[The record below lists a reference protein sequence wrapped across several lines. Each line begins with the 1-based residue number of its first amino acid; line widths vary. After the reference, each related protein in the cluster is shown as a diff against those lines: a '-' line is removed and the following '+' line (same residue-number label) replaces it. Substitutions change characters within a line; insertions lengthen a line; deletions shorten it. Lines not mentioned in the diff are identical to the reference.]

1 MMGAVRILGDALFVL
16 GVVSG
21 VFGLWCAVGGLRVV
35 ISNRRDEQQ
44 RSGTSARFAVLFIV
58 VGLVLS
64 FGGLWL
70 AGWAAS

>member
-1 MMGAVRILGDALFVL
+1 MTALRLFGDLLLVV

-35 ISNRRDEQQ
+35 VSNRTDERQSGS
-44 RSGTSARFAVLFIV
+44 RSAKFAVSFILA
-58 VGLVLS
+58 GLALT

-70 AGWAAS
+70 ADWAGS